1 MDNYIPGVYNYCD
14 RWCEACRLSDRCM
27 LNAMEARVR
36 GGAPLLPTFPV
47 PYDASSGPVTQHWDA
62 GDVSPA
68 ESAREAAPAQRED
81 GAARNDPLSIQ
92 SAGYAQLAF
101 EWLHGHD
108 GHRHTSHAAVGPQS
122 PRAVIEHFALFIG
135 GKVFRAVSGMRDDA
149 EDSAD
154 PQRDANGSAKGALLG
169 IDRSLAAWR
178 ELDVQDERGAQAI
191 RALTGILQQLRT
203 GMEERF
209 PEALLFLRPGF
220 DDLCP

>member
-1 MDNYIPGVYNYCD
+1 VDNYIPGVYNYCD

-36 GGAPLLPTFPV
+36 EGAPLLPFPV
-47 PYDASSGPVTQHWDA
+47 PQDASTGPFAQPWDA
-62 GDVSPA
+62 DAPSPA
-68 ESAREAAPAQRED
+68 ERAREAA
-81 GAARNDPLSIQ
+81 NDPLSIQ
-92 SAGYAQLAF
+92 SGGYAQLAF

-108 GHRHTSHAAVGPQS
+108 GHRDTGRAAVGPQS

-135 GKVFRAVSGMRDDA
+135 GKVFRAVSGAGDD
-149 EDSAD
+149 EGGSTD
-154 PQRDANGSAKGALLG
+154 PQRDANGSAKAALLG

-191 RALTGILQQLRT
+191 RALTRILQQLRT
-203 GMEERF
+203 GVEERF

-220 DDLCP
+220 DDVCS

>member
-1 MDNYIPGVYNYCD
+1 VDPLKGTESRVDNYIPGVYNYCD

-36 GGAPLLPTFPV
+36 EGAPLLPFPV
-47 PYDASSGPVTQHWDA
+47 PQDASTGPFAQHWDA

-68 ESAREAAPAQRED
+68 ETAREAA
-81 GAARNDPLSIQ
+81 NDPLSIQ

-108 GHRHTSHAAVGPQS
+108 GHRDTGQAAVGPQS

-154 PQRDANGSAKGALLG
+154 PQRDANGSAKAALLG

-191 RALTGILQQLRT
+191 RALTSVLQQLRT
-203 GMEERF
+203 GVEERF
-209 PEALLFLRPGF
+209 PEALLFLRPGC
-220 DDLCP
+220 DDVCS